1 MSQPAAND
9 ERQLQMV
16 SDAIRRGM
24 TTREI
29 AVLYGEAAVS
39 GEWSAD
45 GPMRIRTRRLVR
57 KARQLKRDEHP
68 GPASAALTR
77 AAPASTTRST
87 PAR

>member
-16 SDAIRRGM
+16 SDAVRRGM

-29 AVLYGEAAVS
+29 ATVLYGEAAVT

-45 GPMRIRTRRLVR
+45 GPMRTRTRRLVHR
-57 KARQLKRDEHP
+57 ARQLMRDERP
-68 GPASAALTR
+68 GHAA
-77 AAPASTTRST
+77 
-87 PAR
+87 AR